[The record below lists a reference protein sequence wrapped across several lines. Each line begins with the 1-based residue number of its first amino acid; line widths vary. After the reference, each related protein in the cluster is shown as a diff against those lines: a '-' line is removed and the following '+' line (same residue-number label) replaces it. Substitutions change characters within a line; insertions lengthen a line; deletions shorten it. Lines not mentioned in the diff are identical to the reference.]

1 MKRIKEFF
9 ESVMSQWAAKRQK
22 KHLAE
27 LNRRSCD
34 ELQVVEFEG
43 ELFLSYHSIPLVNVA
58 LLKDNVIK
66 TLTNSRSVWVQ
77 YHLRNTN
84 ECKQ

>member
-1 MKRIKEFF
+1 M
-9 ESVMSQWAAKRQK
+9 VSQWAAKRQK

-34 ELQVVEFEG
+34 ELQVVEFDG
-43 ELFLSYHSIPLVNVA
+43 ELFLSYHNIPLVNVA
-58 LLKDNVIK
+58 LLKDNVTK
-66 TLTNSRSVWVQ
+66 TLSKSRSVWVQ
-77 YHLRNTN
+77 YHLRNIN

>member
-22 KHLAE
+22 KHLEE

-34 ELQVVEFEG
+34 ELQVVEFDG
-43 ELFLSYHSIPLVNVA
+43 ELFLSYHNIPLVNVA
-58 LLKDNVIK
+58 LLKDNVTK
-66 TLTNSRSVWVQ
+66 TLNNSRSVWVQ
-77 YHLRNTN
+77 YHLRDTN
-84 ECKQ
+84 GYKR

>member
-1 MKRIKEFF
+1 M
-9 ESVMSQWAAKRQK
+9 MSQWAAKRQK

-34 ELQVVEFEG
+34 ELQVVEFDG
-43 ELFLSYHSIPLVNVA
+43 ELFLFYHNIPLVNVT
-58 LLKDNVIK
+58 LLKDNVTK
-66 TLTNSRSVWVQ
+66 TLSQSRSVWVQ
-77 YHLRNTN
+77 YHFRNIN